1 MQGARRGG
9 EGVLANED
17 PPPQPRENVTC
28 PYPPWAPA
36 RAAGGYNHLH
46 FHPHF
51 TSCCAIP
58 GVWHSEGMTRTRT
71 DHFTLCWV
79 CHSVGLAYMAPK
91 ISSHLSLSSPSPPSS
106 YSPYQ
111 ARAQPG
117 KVGYALANVAI
128 QTVLPW
134 SSLMRAH
141 GFRRNMPARR
151 RSCVSRSGNQVG

>member
-17 PPPQPRENVTC
+17 PPPQPRENV
-28 PYPPWAPA
+28 PPPW
-36 RAAGGYNHLH
+36 AGGYNHLH

-58 GVWHSEGMTRTRT
+58 GVWHSEGMTRTLT
-71 DHFTLCWV
+71 DHVTLCWV

-91 ISSHLSLSSPSPPSS
+91 ISSHLSLSSPSLPSS

-111 ARAQPG
+111 ARAQQGWVRTAPAMLPSKLCG
-117 KVGYALANVAI
+117 ANQQHDGDDSGIVMI
-128 QTVLPW
+128 R
-134 SSLMRAH
+134 SLMMVLATMTVMAVRMNTEH
-141 GFRRNMPARR
+141 
-151 RSCVSRSGNQVG
+151 